1 MRCIAIHAT
10 ARTRRSRLYA
20 VLLLLCSSVLASTA
34 RADLDCSSLLR
45 ETARDWGQ
53 ADGDYSGI
61 VERYTPRNPD
71 VFTGLGTEVQMYL
84 PGYWRESPHPEAPA
98 DAPELIVEAIRNTMQ
113 LLRPYHAPPRIC
125 AVLSPAVAGQ
135 SGDDWDFDTLA
146 DTRAPGV
153 CRVKVYMTGILPQG
167 DAGGRRS
174 GRLAAR
180 ELQATVA
187 HEVYHCYQETYFHD
201 QATGRLFEDSTWWV
215 ESTAEYIA
223 NRLYPCNDN
232 SIGFAGDYDPAH
244 DLFSQPVSYGNVV
257 LFQYLAEQQG
267 FDLAALKA
275 FSQSMPTIPGT
286 DRQRAALAARP
297 GIGQQFHAFARALI
311 DRSVYSCFDPVVNT
325 GHVPETT
332 AQDMQSV
339 ILRVDPFAI
348 TQQRV
353 VFGKGRQFRVRV
365 ETHGGG
371 GHGRDGADEL
381 SYRDERTPGHW
392 TLRGDGEFTVTAG
405 CDDDLTYRFAAT
417 SARADD
423 APTEIELTFT
433 EQEKSAVS
441 ATGCCIDTG
450 QHDHCVVG
458 TWEVDRE
465 FMDQQ
470 MRAILGAAASLL
482 PGTGRERITYL
493 ANGRATGL
501 VNSTTQGRLHHR
513 GIPEDSQFTV
523 HVDSSGRGSWST
535 EHSNV
540 LHTCSRGETP
550 AVEKDIVHP
559 WGERDTGAVVLPP
572 VVAVSFPYQC
582 HGDVLELELPGGVM
596 KKRYRR
602 IHE

>member
-1 MRCIAIHAT
+1 
-10 ARTRRSRLYA
+10 
-20 VLLLLCSSVLASTA
+20 
-34 RADLDCSSLLR
+34 
-45 ETARDWGQ
+45 
-53 ADGDYSGI
+53 
-61 VERYTPRNPD
+61 
-71 VFTGLGTEVQMYL
+71 
-84 PGYWRESPHPEAPA
+84 
-98 DAPELIVEAIRNTMQ
+98 
-113 LLRPYHAPPRIC
+113 
-125 AVLSPAVAGQ
+125 
-135 SGDDWDFDTLA
+135 
-146 DTRAPGV
+146 
-153 CRVKVYMTGILPQG
+153 
-167 DAGGRRS
+167 
-174 GRLAAR
+174 
-180 ELQATVA
+180 
-187 HEVYHCYQETYFHD
+187 
-201 QATGRLFEDSTWWV
+201 
-215 ESTAEYIA
+215 
-223 NRLYPCNDN
+223 
-232 SIGFAGDYDPAH
+232 
-244 DLFSQPVSYGNVV
+244 
-257 LFQYLAEQQG
+257 
-267 FDLAALKA
+267 
-275 FSQSMPTIPGT
+275 
-286 DRQRAALAARP
+286 
-297 GIGQQFHAFARALI
+297 
-311 DRSVYSCFDPVVNT
+311 
-325 GHVPETT
+325 
-332 AQDMQSV
+332 MQSV